1 MKLLPQSLQ
10 GLVHEFSRLP
20 GVGERTALRYA
31 VALLKSGQQRTA
43 ALEKALG
50 EMQQQM
56 GQCSDCGF
64 WTEQNF
70 CSLCDD
76 QSRQRTTLCIVRD
89 SPDVLALEKFK
100 KHPWS
105 YHVLG
110 GLLSPLSGIGPD
122 KLNIH
127 SLLQRLKNSDV
138 ESQGHSPYQEVI
150 LAFDATVEGDA
161 TAFYLKDLLKKEFP
175 EIRLSRTA
183 LGLPAGSSVEY
194 LDPST
199 LESALTHRTQL
210 D

>member
-31 VALLKSGQQRTA
+31 VALLKSGPQRTV
-43 ALEKALG
+43 ALEKALVA
-50 EMQQQM
+50 MQKQM
-56 GQCSDCGF
+56 GQCDTCGF
-64 WTEQNF
+64 WTEEEF

-76 QSRQRTTLCIVRD
+76 QGRQQSTLCVVRD

-127 SLLQRLKNSDV
+127 SLLQRLK
-138 ESQGHSPYQEVI
+138 EGEAQEVI

-175 EIRLSRTA
+175 MIRLSRTA